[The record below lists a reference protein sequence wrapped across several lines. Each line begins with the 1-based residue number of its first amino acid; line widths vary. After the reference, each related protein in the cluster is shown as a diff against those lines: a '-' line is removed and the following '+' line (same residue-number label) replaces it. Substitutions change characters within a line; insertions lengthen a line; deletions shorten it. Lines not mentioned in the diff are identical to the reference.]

1 MLVRVGAT
9 TEVFHF
15 ITDAGGTIKAWRVL
29 DESATAAA
37 ALPHMR
43 SVPAI
48 LVMSVRYRP
57 QCNGIR
63 VGVALRRLL
72 LQALRDGA
80 VQATVHLI
88 KPPKG
93 REVGHKVGVY
103 PSPLGRRRVEAAF
116 DERLELGA
124 DDAKP
129 DIAGRAAWR
138 VRAARRH
145 TIAVAIGIVAKER
158 AAAQRAVRR
167 RCIVQGIFC
176 RR

>member
-15 ITDAGGTIKAWRVL
+15 ITDAGRPIKAWRGL

-43 SVPAI
+43 SLPAI
-48 LVMSVRYRP
+48 LEMSVRYRP
-57 QCNGIR
+57 QCNEIR
-63 VGVALRRLL
+63 IGVALRRLL
-72 LQALRDGA
+72 LQALRDRA
-80 VQATVHLI
+80 VQAVHMI

-129 DIAGRAAWR
+129 DIAGRAAWH

-167 RCIVQGIFC
+167 RCIV
-176 RR
+176 